1 MKKVYIAP
9 ITEEIELIEHYG
21 MMDVDHSGGEIGG
34 DNPDDF
40 ESKSTSTVMEDLSSE
55 SRKSVNLW
63 SDDENKE
70 D

>member
-1 MKKVYIAP
+1 MKKEYKAP
-9 ITEEIELIEHYG
+9 LTEEIELIEHYG
-21 MMDVDHSGGEIGG
+21 MMDVDHSGGEIG
-34 DNPDDF
+34 DKEDDY

>member
-1 MKKVYIAP
+1 MQPLAEAIVLKAKFCVL
-9 ITEEIELIEHYG
+9 EN
-21 MMDVDHSGGEIGG
+21 SGEIGDG
-34 DNPDDF
+34 EDEY

>member
-1 MKKVYIAP
+1 MKKTYMHP
-9 ITEEIELIEHYG
+9 ITEAIIVKAKFCFLENSGEL
-21 MMDVDHSGGEIGG
+21 G
-34 DNPDDF
+34 DKEDDY

>member
-1 MKKVYIAP
+1 MQPLAEAIVLKAKFCFL
-9 ITEEIELIEHYG
+9 ENSGEL
-21 MMDVDHSGGEIGG
+21 G
-34 DNPDDF
+34 DNEDDY

-63 SDDENKE
+63 SDDENEE

>member
-1 MKKVYIAP
+1 MKKKYIAP

-21 MMDVDHSGGEIGG
+21 MMDVDHSGGEIG
-34 DNPDDF
+34 DDPDDY

-63 SDDENKE
+63 SDDEIEE